1 MAINTEGNIFE
12 QEPDNTLRD
21 RLISEEQNIQA
32 QSPAPAQAQAT
43 TIRRPSATA
52 TAPLFTKQERIGYTL
67 IPLASA
73 LLQGKRS
80 GGGSLLND
88 TLGSLGQG
96 LMGTA
101 DMALR
106 IKQLEGKKRETGT
119 GVKNVKLQ
127 PTAGAVEIQGQ
138 VYTPQMN
145 RQFTLDEATRLMYPP
160 DTFMEV
166 SSDKKGTIKTEKFG
180 LFYVGTEEEAK
191 QLYPNNPRIQKI
203 IVDPDKVGQPVIQNN
218 KELAANVVF
227 KDGIQVRETLDTVSA
242 QPVGTTTDSLGQPIF
257 QKDRAS
263 AVAYLKSLGIN
274 ENISGYEA
282 VINKLINPA
291 KAGKPVFE
299 SGVGLVVSARR
310 PDRAGANIEFVSLAP
325 EKDLKDARFIANQDA
340 VKKLNK
346 VSTDL
351 SAQVSQMSGRVEQ
364 VMNLLLGG
372 TPTGRIEEL
381 LLPFR
386 SFLRDVVGMTQAER
400 EKLSAQQAIQKSAFA
415 LAPLMRQAGAGST
428 SDMEFNAYM
437 SAAVRLGDTPRANYI
452 SLYMLNNIKKN
463 AERVAALRTDLLVE
477 GKTAQEIKEAVDAQD
492 PGLFKTYKGE
502 TDRDAIREWSKT
514 LKRGDVVFNMDR
526 DGNPIF
532 TVDGVSAGSYV
543 VVDGQGG
550 LFFQ

>member
-1 MAINTEGNIFE
+1 MEENTEGNIFD

-21 RLISEEQNIQA
+21 RLVSDEQNIKA
-32 QSPAPAQAQAT
+32 LSPAPAPAT
-43 TIRRPSATA
+43 TTRRPSASA
-52 TAPLFTKQERIGYTL
+52 TAPLFTQQERIGYTL

-106 IKQLEGKKRETGT
+106 IKQLEGKKRETGG

-127 PTAGAVEIQGQ
+127 PTAGQVEIQGQ
-138 VYTPQMN
+138 IYTPQMN

-180 LFYVGTEEEAK
+180 LFYVGTEEEARE
-191 QLYPNNPRIQKI
+191 LYPNNPRIQKI

-242 QPVGTTTDSLGQPIF
+242 QPVGTTTDALGQPIF

-263 AVAYLKSLGIN
+263 AVAYLKSLGVN

-299 SGVGLVVSARR
+299 SGVGLVVAARR

-325 EKDLKDARFIANQDA
+325 EKDLKDPRFIANQDA
-340 VKKLNK
+340 VNK
-346 VSTDL
+346 MNKISTTL
-351 SAQVSQMSGRVEQ
+351 SGQVSQMSGRIDL

-372 TPTGRIEEL
+372 TPTGRVEEL

-386 SFLRDVVGMTQAER
+386 SFLRDVVGMTPE
-400 EKLSAQQAIQKSAFA
+400 ESNVLSAQQSIQKSAFA
-415 LAPLMRQAGAGST
+415 LAPLMREAGAGST
-428 SDMEFNAYM
+428 SDMEFGAYM

-463 AERVAALRTDLLVE
+463 AQKAAALRTDLLVE

>member
-1 MAINTEGNIFE
+1 MINTEGNIFD

-21 RLISEEQNIQA
+21 NMNGTEENA
-32 QSPAPAQAQAT
+32 QTQGADKKTPQTVRKPN
-43 TIRRPSATA
+43 ATA
-52 TAPLFTKQERIGYTL
+52 TAPLFTQQERIGYTL

-127 PTAGAVEIQGQ
+127 PTAGQVEIQGQ
-138 VYTPQMN
+138 IYTPEMG
-145 RQFTLDEATRLMYPP
+145 REFTLDEATRLMYPP

-166 SSDKKGTIKTEKFG
+166 SSDKKGTIKTETFS
-180 LFYVGTEEEAK
+180 LFYVGTKDEAK
-191 QLYPNNPRIQKI
+191 RLYPNNPTIQDL
-203 IVDPDKVGQPVIQNN
+203 IVAKDDNQIGQPVIQNN
-218 KELAANVVF
+218 KRLAANVIF
-227 KDGIQVRETLDTVSA
+227 KDGNQIEERLDFVSK

-274 ENISGYEA
+274 EDISGYEA

-310 PDRAGANIEFVSLAP
+310 PDVAGSNIEFISLAP

-372 TPTGRIEEL
+372 TPTGRLEEL

-386 SFLRDVVGMTQAER
+386 SFLRDVVGMTQEER

-526 DGNPIF
+526 DGNPIY
-532 TVDGVSAGSYV
+532 TVNGVSAGSYV

>member
-1 MAINTEGNIFE
+1 MNTEGNIFK
-12 QEPDNTLRD
+12 QKPNDNLRD
-21 RLISEEQNIQA
+21 NMNGTEENA
-32 QSPAPAQAQAT
+32 QTQGADKKTPQTVRKPN
-43 TIRRPSATA
+43 ATA
-52 TAPLFTKQERIGYTL
+52 TAPLFTQQERIGYTL

-127 PTAGAVEIQGQ
+127 PTAGQVEIQGQ
-138 VYTPQMN
+138 IYTPEMG
-145 RQFTLDEATRLMYPP
+145 REFTLDEATRLMYPP

-166 SSDKKGTIKTEKFG
+166 SSDKKGTIKTETFS
-180 LFYVGTEEEAK
+180 LFYVGTKDEAK
-191 QLYPNNPRIQKI
+191 RLYPNNPTIQDL
-203 IVDPDKVGQPVIQNN
+203 IVAKDDNQIGQPVIQNN
-218 KELAANVVF
+218 KRLAANVIF
-227 KDGIQVRETLDTVSA
+227 KDGNQIEERLDFVSK

-274 ENISGYEA
+274 EDISGYEA

-310 PDRAGANIEFVSLAP
+310 PDVAGSNIEFISLAP

-372 TPTGRIEEL
+372 TPTGRLEEL

-386 SFLRDVVGMTQAER
+386 SFLRDVVGMTQEER

-526 DGNPIF
+526 DGNPIY
-532 TVDGVSAGSYV
+532 TVNGVSAGSYV